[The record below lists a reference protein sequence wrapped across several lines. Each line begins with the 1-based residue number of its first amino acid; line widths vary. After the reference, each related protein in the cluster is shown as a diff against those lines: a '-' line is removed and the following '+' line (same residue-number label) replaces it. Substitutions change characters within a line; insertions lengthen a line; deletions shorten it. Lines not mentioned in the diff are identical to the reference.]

1 MDLLHGTENRRPSRS
16 EWRFSEKSLV
26 VITYIFLLILQNN
39 CQTVFSNETSQI
51 ENITKRLDSLD
62 NNVESKQCHSCHNSS
77 KFDKKHNEVPNYEA
91 ESFIDEVISTVDT
104 FTTKYLL
111 VNKTEKQLENEVER
125 VLDEALSKDRYEIID
140 GVEIKPV
147 NDRNARTLR
156 HNDDAESRALFTF
169 GLKKFF
175 VPLLFGAQLV
185 KGMLLAMFLPSILGS
200 FGKILGKVDDQTQYS
215 NDQKDFMAYETD
227 PAGAYAYPQDGMYV
241 FQKIPASSM
250 ILSNYDPFYS
260 PLLSRLAPTENGEA
274 GTQIGGQSL
283 SDVKLES
290 CREQLICLMYASP
303 AKYAPYSNLILRF
316 FRYMRAAR
324 RGQEGADCA
333 RAHPGCA
340 AAAPAHTMI
349 AAYHDIN
356 KLPEAQGRGFLDWLG
371 FGEDQDPYIQ
381 QATQQCVNGDLGDCF
396 KAQALRSFDDFFDK
410 PAYQEPPQ
418 LSSQPRS
425 EDSDWDALVKFGMRK
440 IERFLRST
448 ALEMALDDE
457 VTSGGVIAPR
467 FLDEIAD
474 EVDVIEDKKAPPFRR
489 HKLKKLIIPML
500 LILKLFK
507 LKLLLFLP
515 LILGLASFK
524 KFLGFM
530 ALVIPGVIGY
540 FKFCKPNSSPFS
552 SSHYNTPQYS
562 PAGIGLGGPYRESH
576 YEQYEY
582 PTGHKYGSGGY
593 GNGGVSFRDHE
604 SNAQNLAYN
613 GWEYRNKKG
622 TEDIKA
628 GDA

>member
-200 FGKILGKVDDQTQYS
+200 FGKILGKV
-215 NDQKDFMAYETD
+215 
-227 PAGAYAYPQDGMYV
+227 
-241 FQKIPASSM
+241 
-250 ILSNYDPFYS
+250 
-260 PLLSRLAPTENGEA
+260 
-274 GTQIGGQSL
+274 
-283 SDVKLES
+283 SDNPE
-290 CREQLICLMYASP
+290 
-303 AKYAPYSNLILRF
+303 ILRF

-515 LILGLASFK
+515 LILG
-524 KFLGFM
+524 
-530 ALVIPGVIGY
+530 VIGY

>member
-1 MDLLHGTENRRPSRS
+1 
-16 EWRFSEKSLV
+16 
-26 VITYIFLLILQNN
+26 
-39 CQTVFSNETSQI
+39 
-51 ENITKRLDSLD
+51 
-62 NNVESKQCHSCHNSS
+62 
-77 KFDKKHNEVPNYEA
+77 
-91 ESFIDEVISTVDT
+91 
-104 FTTKYLL
+104 
-111 VNKTEKQLENEVER
+111 
-125 VLDEALSKDRYEIID
+125 
-140 GVEIKPV
+140 
-147 NDRNARTLR
+147 
-156 HNDDAESRALFTF
+156 
-169 GLKKFF
+169 
-175 VPLLFGAQLV
+175 
-185 KGMLLAMFLPSILGS
+185 
-200 FGKILGKVDDQTQYS
+200 
-215 NDQKDFMAYETD
+215 
-227 PAGAYAYPQDGMYV
+227 
-241 FQKIPASSM
+241 
-250 ILSNYDPFYS
+250 
-260 PLLSRLAPTENGEA
+260 
-274 GTQIGGQSL
+274 
-283 SDVKLES
+283 
-290 CREQLICLMYASP
+290 
-303 AKYAPYSNLILRF
+303 
-316 FRYMRAAR
+316 MRAAR

-356 KLPEAQGRGFLDWLG
+356 KLSVEYKLASLLWRLLRRNKYDEINTGVDTRSNMATWWTLVMLGLLALQTRADGGFRLPDQPPKEEAREEGSPKL
-371 FGEDQDPYIQ
+371 
-381 QATQQCVNGDLGDCF
+381 
-396 KAQALRSFDDFFDK
+396 KAGVSWTGSASAKTRTLTSSKPPSSAALAR
-410 PAYQEPPQ
+410 EPPQ

-515 LILGLASFK
+515 LILG
-524 KFLGFM
+524 
-530 ALVIPGVIGY
+530 VIGY